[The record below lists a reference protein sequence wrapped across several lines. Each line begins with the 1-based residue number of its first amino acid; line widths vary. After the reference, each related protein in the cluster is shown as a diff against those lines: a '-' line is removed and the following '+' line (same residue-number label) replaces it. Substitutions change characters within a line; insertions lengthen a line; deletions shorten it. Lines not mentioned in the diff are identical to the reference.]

1 MLLPI
6 LLLNIVLCLTRVAAD
21 AKSSS
26 KEGLED
32 LVEKME
38 FRLREVETRL
48 ESNEKEMEARLDE
61 FEEEK
66 EESKKR
72 ERRLEATISKLR
84 KEVEEY
90 SNDSNPSLRDLPIV
104 LISAWHSGTLT
115 SPQTVTFDSF
125 LSNFN
130 NQDRPGG
137 GSGVLDLES
146 GIFTCFTPG
155 YYTVSFSAYGGVGP
169 QHSNPYL
176 FLFKNG
182 SQIPESEWYIATSNG
197 DLDADIGVTSSRILV
212 SNIVSNS

>member
-1 MLLPI
+1 MLLPF
-6 LLLNIVLCLTRVAAD
+6 LLLNLGLCLTSVGAD
-21 AKSSS
+21 AKSLSN
-26 KEGLED
+26 EGLED
-32 LVEKME
+32 LVEKLE

-48 ESNEKEMEARLDE
+48 ESKEKEKD
-61 FEEEK
+61 
-66 EESKKR
+66 ESKKR
-72 ERRLEATISKLR
+72 EKRLEATISKLR

-155 YYTVSFSAYGGVGP
+155 YYTVSFSAYGNVGGIHATV
-169 QHSNPYL
+169 QYL
-176 FLFKNG
+176 YLYKNG
-182 SQIPESEWYIATSNG
+182 SRLDESICIFYTYDSAPT
-197 DLDADIGVTSSRILV
+197 DHVGVTGSRIVV
-212 SNIVSNS
+212 SRASEPF